1 MLAKEQILLIIYF
14 TVIILFFIIFGI
26 VFFIAF
32 QRRKNKLLLDKFKAE
47 QRFEDEIFKSRIE
60 IQEQALKNVSWELH
74 DNIGQLLS
82 TAVMQINIM
91 GTNIDDK
98 TSESLQDIRKLVGD
112 SLQEIRNLSK
122 TLNNEVIH
130 NVGLEKSIQVE
141 LDRFEKLRFL
151 KTEFVITGEE
161 VYIDAKDEIIIYRII
176 QEFFSN
182 TIKHAEAS
190 SLVVTLA
197 YQDDTLDI
205 ELKDDGVGF
214 DMKSVQSNSGLL
226 NMKSRASL
234 VKAELEYSSSPGNGV
249 LLTMSY
255 PIKYENKIKN
265 SVSGV

>member
-1 MLAKEQILLIIYF
+1 MLEKEQILLIIYF

-26 VFFIAF
+26 IFFIAF
-32 QRRKNKLLLDKFKAE
+32 QRRKNKLLLEKLKAE

-91 GTNIDDK
+91 GTVIDAKSAD
-98 TSESLQDIRKLVGD
+98 SLQDVRKLVGD

-130 NVGLEKSIQVE
+130 NIGLEKSIQVE

-151 KTEFVITGEE
+151 KTELTVAGEE
-161 VYIDAKDEIIIYRII
+161 FHVDPKDEIILYRII

-182 TIKHAEAS
+182 TIKYAEAS
-190 SLVVTLA
+190 N
-197 YQDDTLDI
+197 
-205 ELKDDGVGF
+205 LKVALEYTSKNLIIKILEDGVGF
-214 DMKSVQSNSGLL
+214 DMKSVQASSGLL
-226 NMKSRASL
+226 NMKSRAAL
-234 VKAELEYSSSPGNGV
+234 VKASFDYKSAPGKGV
-249 LLTMSY
+249 SLLLSY
-255 PIKYENKIKN
+255 PVK
-265 SVSGV
+265 G

>member
-1 MLAKEQILLIIYF
+1 MLDKEQILLIIYV

-26 VFFIAF
+26 TFFIAF
-32 QRRKNKLLLDKFKAE
+32 QRRKNKLLLEKLKAE

-91 GTNIDDK
+91 STSIDTGSAD
-98 TSESLQDIRKLVGD
+98 SLQDVRKLVGN

-122 TLNNEVIH
+122 TLNHEVIQ
-130 NVGLEKSIQVE
+130 NVGLEKSIRVE
-141 LDRFEKLRFL
+141 LERFKKLNFL
-151 KTEFVITGEE
+151 TPTFEIKGEE
-161 VYIDAKDEIIIYRII
+161 AYIDPKDEIILFRII

-190 SLVVTLA
+190 NLNVALEYTA
-197 YQDDTLDI
+197 
-205 ELKDDGVGF
+205 EMLKISIQDDGVGF
-214 DMKSVQSNSGLL
+214 DMKSVQANSGLL

-234 VKAELEYSSSPGNGV
+234 VNAELEHKSEPNKGV
-249 LLTMSY
+249 LLILRY
-255 PIKYENKIKN
+255 PIQGKD
-265 SVSGV
+265 

>member
-1 MLAKEQILLIIYF
+1 MLEKEQILLIVYF

-26 VFFIAF
+26 VFFVAF
-32 QRRKNKLLLDKFKAE
+32 QRRKNKLLLEKLRAE

-91 GTNIDDK
+91 GTTIDTQSSD
-98 TSESLQDIRKLVGD
+98 SLQDVRKLVGD

-122 TLNNEVIH
+122 TLNHEVIE
-130 NVGLEKSIQVE
+130 NVGLEKSIRVE
-141 LDRFEKLRFL
+141 LKRFEKLNFL
-151 KTEFVITGEE
+151 TPTLTIKGEE
-161 VYIDAKDEIIIYRII
+161 GYIDPKDEIILYRII

-190 SLVVTLA
+190 N
-197 YQDDTLDI
+197 LDV
-205 ELKDDGVGF
+205 ELEYTPEALRIKIQDDGVGF
-214 DMKSVQSNSGLL
+214 DMKSVQANSGLL

-234 VKAELEYSSSPGNGV
+234 VKAKLDYKSSPGKGV
-249 LLTMSY
+249 LLTLSY
-255 PIKYENKIKN
+255 PMLDRN
-265 SVSGV
+265 